1 MNNFLKLAFII
12 LISFSCKKKDFDLGN
27 NIIFNKETNISYGD
41 NSLQKLDWYFPLTK
55 DSVKGIFVIV
65 HGGGW
70 KAGNKSQLNFFMY
83 SLMRKF
89 PDYAF
94 ANINYRLA
102 NNNTFILPNQTDDIQ
117 HSISLLTEKCRIL
130 NINPDFILLGNSAG
144 AHLSM
149 LYGYNDFMYP
159 KKYYSIKAIVN
170 IVGPSDLYDKNFESY
185 PDYHFVKNRMIDLSA
200 SVPKDLTNKDIP
212 NPIFWIS
219 EKSPPTISFYGNR
232 DPIIP
237 LSQKTVL
244 DSVLNKNKVYNQSFE
259 FSGGHLDWENE
270 KNISFLI
277 DQIDSFLKSIK
288 QKTP

>member
-1 MNNFLKLAFII
+1 MNKWLKFTFII
-12 LISFSCKKKDFDLGN
+12 LFSFSCKKKDFDLGN
-27 NIIFNKETNISYGD
+27 NITFKKETNISYGD
-41 NSLQKLDWYFPLTK
+41 DSLQKLDWYFPLAR

-102 NNNTFILPNQTDDIQ
+102 TNSTFILPSQTDDIHQ
-117 HSISLLTEKCRIL
+117 SISFLTKKSRELKIK
-130 NINPDFILLGNSAG
+130 PEFVLLGNSAG

-170 IVGPSDLYDKNFESY
+170 IVGPSDLYDKNFETY
-185 PDYHFVKNRMIDLSA
+185 PDYYFVKKRMIDLSA
-200 SVPKDLTNKDIP
+200 SVPTDLTNKDIP

-219 EKSPPTISFYGNR
+219 EKSPPTISFHGNR
-232 DPIIP
+232 DQIIP
-237 LSQKTVL
+237 SSQKTVL
-244 DSVLNKNKVYNQSFE
+244 DSILNENKVYNQSFE
-259 FSGGHLDWENE
+259 FPGGHLDWENE
-270 KNISFLI
+270 KNTLFLI
-277 DQIDSFLKSIK
+277 DKIENFLKNIK
-288 QKTP
+288 